1 LKGLRKKYESIRR
14 AGAELVVITADSVE
28 KLEEYR
34 TKTSS
39 EYVLLSDEPCDVI
52 KEYGLYNPSER
63 NGISRPAV
71 FIIDAAGVVQYANVE
86 GTFFRVRTGKLV
98 KEVQKA

>member
-1 LKGLRKKYESIRR
+1 MVI
-14 AGAELVVITADSVE
+14 ITADSVE

-39 EYVLLSDEPCDVI
+39 EFVLLSDSACDVI
-52 KEYGLYNPSER
+52 KEYGLYNPSEK
-63 NGISRPAV
+63 NGISLPAV
-71 FIIDAAGVVQYANVE
+71 FIIDAAGIVKYANVE
-86 GTFFRVRTGKLV
+86 GTFFRVRTGRLV